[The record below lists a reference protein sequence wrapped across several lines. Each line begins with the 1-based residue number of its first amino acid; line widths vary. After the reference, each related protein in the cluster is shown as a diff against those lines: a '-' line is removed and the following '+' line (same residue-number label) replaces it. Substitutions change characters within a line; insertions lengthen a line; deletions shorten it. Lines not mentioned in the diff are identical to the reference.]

1 MADPVRAIRSDALSG
16 ASELIVRGARVLRDH
31 AEGSRAR
38 TTKAFVASLAK
49 VGLMVADAQPA
60 MAPFIHLADAAVK
73 AVEGADG
80 LPAARGAAIAAIE
93 GFVRA
98 AAADR
103 ERTARTAARLVRRD
117 SVVLVYSRS
126 STVEAALLAAARE
139 GRRFTVLCP
148 EARPA
153 MEGRVLARRLAEH
166 GIPVIACV
174 DAAAFS
180 VFPTADLVML
190 GADALVPVGLINK
203 VGTSGLALLASGSGV
218 PVYCVAGHLKML
230 PSASL
235 IDPHREGEHLRRAG
249 DGPLL
254 RPHEPRRGEGVRGGG
269 RDPLDRRAP
278 LPPAV
283 HPPASAAEAG
293 LPSGAAQVALT
304 TPRTPAARPARRP
317 RAGRAPAPRG
327 SRSGRP

>member
-80 LPAARGAAIAAIE
+80 LPAARGAAIAAAE

-235 IDPHREGEHLRRAG
+235 IDPHREGEHLADVWGECPSGVRVMDRYYDLTNLDAVKGFAAG
-249 DGPLL
+249 DEILSTAELRSRLRCIRLHPLL
-254 RPHEPRRGEGVRGGG
+254 K
-269 RDPLDRRAP
+269 RD
-278 LPPAV
+278 
-283 HPPASAAEAG
+283 S
-293 LPSGAAQVALT
+293 
-304 TPRTPAARPARRP
+304 RPARRK
-317 RAGRAPAPRG
+317 
-327 SRSGRP
+327 SR